1 MPSNIFGNVLQLT
14 PVAEVLR
21 EAKADSKRP
30 KPFPPLDYFI
40 KQLEENSFA
49 MSISV
54 IPEKYHLVLIET
66 TAVSTWC

>member
-1 MPSNIFGNVLQLT
+1 MPSDIFGNVLQLT

-21 EAKADSKRP
+21 EAKADSNRP
-30 KPFPPLDYFI
+30 KPFPPLDHFVT
-40 KQLEENSFA
+40 QLEENSFE

-66 TAVSTWC
+66 TAVST